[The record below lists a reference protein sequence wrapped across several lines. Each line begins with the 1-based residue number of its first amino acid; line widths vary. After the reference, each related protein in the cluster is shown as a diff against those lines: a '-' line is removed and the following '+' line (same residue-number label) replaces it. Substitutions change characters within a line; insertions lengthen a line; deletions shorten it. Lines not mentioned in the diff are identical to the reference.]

1 MLTLKI
7 NLNLAHWSIKLMDSI
22 TRYSSIGI
30 PAIIGLGI
38 AWIANR
44 IIKNEKELKDRE
56 EELILQLNN
65 KHC

>member
-1 MLTLKI
+1 
-7 NLNLAHWSIKLMDSI
+7 MDSI